1 MAERPKIAFYAPMK
15 APDHPNPSGDREI
28 ARLTLRALDAAGF
41 APFTASDL
49 RSLDLEGD
57 PDLQVRLWSEAE
69 AESTRLIDALRDD
82 PPALWFTY
90 HCHYKAPDLLG
101 PIVADALDLPYAIS
115 EPSLSP
121 KRRDGV
127 WSSFARFSEGAIAR
141 ADRLLWVTER
151 DRPAL
156 ADAGYEAKMVQ
167 LAPFVDPGPTPPL
180 RGAGE
185 PLRLL
190 TVAMMRPG
198 DKAKS
203 YRRLAATLPHLTV
216 DWRLTLIGHGPQQ
229 DQIMSLFAEFG
240 ERVTQIS
247 GVTDP
252 SVLRLNY
259 EAADLLVWPGVN
271 EGIGMVWFE
280 AAAAGLPVVAEDG
293 PAARTI
299 APGAVLST
307 PDCPADFAEAI
318 KQAAVKRAA
327 LSRAARAHV
336 EDNHSIDRA
345 AATLRSVLRGLIP

>member
-15 APDHPNPSGDREI
+15 APDHPRPSGDREI
-28 ARLTLRALDAAGF
+28 ARLTFRALDAAGF

-57 PDLQVRLWSEAE
+57 PDLQLRLWSEAE

-90 HCHYKAPDLLG
+90 HCHYKSPDLLG
-101 PIVADALDLPYAIS
+101 PTVADALDLAYVIS

-121 KRRDGV
+121 KRRGGT
-127 WSSFARFSEGAIAR
+127 WSSFARLSEGAIAR
-141 ADRLLWVTER
+141 ADRLFWVTER

-167 LAPFVDPGPTPPL
+167 LAPFVDPGLAPPL

-185 PLRLL
+185 PLKLL

-198 DKAKS
+198 DKAES
-203 YRRLAATLPHLTV
+203 YRRLAAAISRLSD

-240 ERVTQIS
+240 DRVTRIS

-252 SVLRLNY
+252 SALRPHY

-280 AAAAGLPVVAEDG
+280 AMAAGLPVVAENG

-299 APGAVLST
+299 APGAVLSA
-307 PDCPADFAEAI
+307 PDNPADFAAAI
-318 KQAAVKRAA
+318 EQAAVKRAA
-327 LSRAARAHV
+327 LSRTARAHV
-336 EDNHSIDRA
+336 EHYHSIDRA
-345 AATLRSVLRGLIP
+345 AATLRTVLRGLIQ